1 MRISDWSSDVCSS
14 DLLQGAH
21 LAGPAVDQVGWIQ
34 AAEQDDV
41 LHALQDVVRHIGNG
55 VRVGVDG
62 NDGHEPRKPFG
73 SKTRDCSFA
82 FPAASSL
89 DAAVARSRAVTRLLC
104 LVNAPCTHAR
114 YPDSQGKTARASSRE
129 RVWQSVCNSL

>member
-82 FPAASSL
+82 LPAESSL
-89 DAAVARSRAVTRLLC
+89 DAAVARSRAGLEQPA
-104 LVNAPCTHAR
+104 NAE
-114 YPDSQGKTARASSRE
+114 TAAPAVLPAVSALPTKIGSAH
-129 RVWQSVCNSL
+129 V